1 MKTLGIAALC
11 GLSIAATATMA
22 PAQSRN
28 VLKPADVNG
37 DGRVSLSEYQVSRR
51 DFVMRADTSH
61 DGQVSRKEWEVY
73 ARSVRKELELD
84 GVTGAEKVGSG
95 VWWRELD
102 ANADGVVTG
111 AELDAMTARRFAL
124 YDADHDGFIQR
135 AEAQQVV
142 KRSQSASR

>member
-73 ARSVRKELELD
+73 ARSVRKEHELD
-84 GVTGAEKVGSG
+84 G
-95 VWWRELD
+95 
-102 ANADGVVTG
+102 VTG

-135 AEAQQVV
+135 AEAQQVA
-142 KRSQSASR
+142 KRSLSASR